1 LTKKIDPFSVVDL
14 KFTVNEGNDQ
24 LFGGDGNDRLDG
36 GGMTDSGD
44 GGADFDTCI
53 NVENAQNC
61 EA

>member
-1 LTKKIDPFSVVDL
+1 MVDL